1 MQGLRSDPP
10 HGQHLWAAVYANG
23 TAVWVEDLGYFTHQK
38 PSAATHVD
46 GMLARL
52 QGKRITRVAP
62 LIGNFGRAATALESA
77 CRLLVEPDRRGSAT
91 EQIGAHGP
99 GQRPTSVAFGLSQA
113 SNSTGMKFNDISALV
128 AAY

>member
-1 MQGLRSDPP
+1 M
-10 HGQHLWAAVYANG
+10 WAAVYANG
-23 TAVWVEDLGYFTHQK
+23 TAVWAEDLGYLAHQE

-99 GQRPTSVAFGLSQA
+99 GQRPTSIALGVSQA

-128 AAY
+128 AAYQPGYQFAH